1 LSYTTFQY
9 SNLRIDKHDL
19 KDNETLTVNV
29 DVTNTGD
36 RDGKESVLLFTS
48 ELYASIAPDTKRL
61 RAFNKIELKAGE
73 TKTVTFKISAGDLA
87 YVNDDGK
94 TAAEPGEFK
103 IQVADQ
109 TLNFNYST
117 SKPFNKQTDGKL

>member
-1 LSYTTFQY
+1 
-9 SNLRIDKHDL
+9 
-19 KDNETLTVNV
+19 
-29 DVTNTGD
+29 
-36 RDGKESVLLFTS
+36 LLFTS

-73 TKTVTFKISAGDLA
+73 TKTVTFKISARDIA

-109 TLNFNYST
+109 TLNFDYIT
-117 SKPFNKQTDGKL
+117 TIPFIRQTNGKL